1 MVWVVQFSH
10 ENCFASA
17 RPRAVAISPPA
28 IILQALQNMRA
39 NRVYIIRIGNEAGI
53 ANHLRQR
60 SDIGTYYRH
69 TARHRFKNR

>member
-10 ENCFASA
+10 ENCFAGQDRA
-17 RPRAVAISPPA
+17 RWRFPPA
-28 IILQALQNMRA
+28 IILQALQNMCA

>member
-10 ENCFASA
+10 ENCFASGKTA
-17 RPRAVAISPPA
+17 RGGDFPPA